1 MSVSEVCAKRDESKE
16 SPLWSSNRDAFCA
29 QGSSCRVDT
38 GVSAQLSTGSPG
50 SYLLPGAELHFFC
63 AHCSY
68 KIIISDY
75 ENQLQDYENP
85 SWGERKRPHSS
96 RMRGWGFFSPE
107 HMNSISDR
115 NESQSASTWGNIWG
129 VRTKGPLNDNQSFYQ
144 PITVAK
150 CFCCRT
156 VVWHMHV
163 NLPKKISHL
172 NRTEKSRVPVQYI
185 PDFS

>member
-156 VVWHMHV
+156 VVWHMLV

>member
-1 MSVSEVCAKRDESKE
+1 MSVSEVCVKRDESRE

-29 QGSSCRVDT
+29 QGTSFKVDM

-75 ENQLQDYENP
+75 ENQLQDYENQ
-85 SWGERKRPHSS
+85 SWGKEKDLIVQE
-96 RMRGWGFFSPE
+96 WGDIFFSPE
-107 HMNSISDR
+107 HTNSISER
-115 NESQSASTWGNIWG
+115 NESQTVSTRGNIWE
-129 VRTKGPLNDNQSFYQ
+129 VRTKGLLNNSQSFYQ
-144 PITVAK
+144 PMTAAE
-150 CFCCRT
+150 CFCCKT
-156 VVWHMHV
+156 VVWHMLV
-163 NLPKKISHL
+163 KLPERISHL
-172 NRTEKSRVPVQYI
+172 NKTEKTGVPVQYT

>member
-63 AHCSY
+63 AHCSN

-96 RMRGWGFFSPE
+96 RMRGWVFFFSRTYE
-107 HMNSISDR
+107 FNFRQKWISVCKHMR
-115 NESQSASTWGNIWG
+115 KHMRSQN
-129 VRTKGPLNDNQSFYQ
+129 KGPLKWQSVILSTHNCSKMF
-144 PITVAK
+144 
-150 CFCCRT
+150 
-156 VVWHMHV
+156 
-163 NLPKKISHL
+163 LL
-172 NRTEKSRVPVQYI
+172 
-185 PDFS
+185 